1 MFEPDAEAMLPS
13 ERALLQEGRLRL
25 LVDRLLATEGVQ
37 GERLRAAGVA
47 AGADITLFD
56 LPRLPL
62 TGKSDLW
69 ASYPFGMIAVPAS
82 QVVAVHGSSG
92 TGGRP
97 TLVAYTRADLALWA
111 RMCARA
117 LAAAGARPGTLVHNA
132 YGYGLFTGGI
142 GIHQGAVEL
151 GATVVPVSGGMTARQ
166 VTLIRD
172 LRPTIL
178 TCTPSYAIR
187 LGEALAEAG
196 LRPGKDLTLTAGLF
210 GAEPW
215 SRAMRTRIEE
225 LLGLR
230 ALDIYGLSEVIG
242 PGVAAECLEAADGL
256 HVNED
261 HFLVEA
267 IDPVTTEPVAD
278 GEAGELVFSTV
289 TREALPLLR
298 YRTGDIA
305 SLTRGACA
313 CGRTLVKM
321 SKIAGRRDDMLV
333 LRGVNVYPSE
343 VERVLL
349 AHPALCPDY
358 LLVVDERSDMPQL
371 IACCEYT
378 TPAAGPAGHAGPGGN
393 GAESGGSNG
402 RGPGGNGS
410 DRLARPGEAELEAKL
425 REALGV
431 GVRVRLLPPGT
442 VPRSEVGKA
451 VRVVRWREGQPP
463 LPGLP

>member
-1 MFEPDAEAMLPS
+1 MFEPGAESMPTGQR
-13 ERALLQEGRLRL
+13 EQLQLERLRG
-25 LVDRLLATEGVQ
+25 LVDRLLALGGLQ
-37 GERLRAAGVA
+37 AKRLKSAGVA
-47 AGADITLFD
+47 GGADIATLAE
-56 LPRLPL
+56 LPRLPM
-62 TGKSDLW
+62 TVKGDLW
-69 ASYPFGMIAVPAS
+69 EAYPFGMIGVLAS
-82 QVVAVHGSSG
+82 DVVAVHGSSG

-97 TLVAYTRADLALWA
+97 TLVAYTRADLTLWA

-117 LAAAGARPGTLVHNA
+117 LVAAGATPDSIVHNA

-151 GATVVPVSGGMTARQ
+151 GAAVVPASGGMTPRQ

-172 LRPTIL
+172 LGPDIL
-178 TCTPSYAIR
+178 ACTPSYAIR

-196 LRPGKDLTLTAGLF
+196 VRPGDGLTLTAGLF

-215 SRAMRTRIEE
+215 SAELRARIEE

-242 PGVAAECLEAADGL
+242 PGVASECLEAADGL

-267 IDPVTTEPVAD
+267 IDPATGEPVPD
-278 GEAGELVFSTV
+278 GTPGELVFSTV

-305 SLTRGACA
+305 ALRRGTCA
-313 CGRTLVKM
+313 CGRTLVRM
-321 SKIAGRRDDMLV
+321 SKVSGRRDDMLV

-349 AHPALCPDY
+349 ADPSICPDY
-358 LLVVDERSDMPQL
+358 LLVLDERQAAGRL
-371 IACCEYT
+371 VACCEYR
-378 TPAAGPAGHAGPGGN
+378 TPAAGGSPAHGSGTPGPEWQLPTEG
-393 GAESGGSNG
+393 
-402 RGPGGNGS
+402 
-410 DRLARPGEAELEAKL
+410 ELEARL
-425 REALGV
+425 HGELGV
-431 GVRVRLLPPGT
+431 SVRVRVLPPGT

-451 VRVVRWREGQPP
+451 VRVTRWRSGDPP
-463 LPGLP
+463 LPGLS